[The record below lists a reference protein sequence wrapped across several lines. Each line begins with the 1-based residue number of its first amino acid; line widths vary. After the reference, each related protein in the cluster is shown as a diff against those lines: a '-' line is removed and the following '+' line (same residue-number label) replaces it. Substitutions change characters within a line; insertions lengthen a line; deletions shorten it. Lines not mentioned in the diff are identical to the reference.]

1 MKLSMSFKL
10 WRVLLLFLP
19 LVSIRCTLCV
29 CVCVCV
35 CVHQMPTVILVYLL
49 QSKMH
54 GSVAVAAFINL
65 SCKAQAAR
73 LSQSLTPFFL
83 LPPSISQSKS
93 Q

>member
-1 MKLSMSFKL
+1 MGNKLLQIFPGSGQTPERM
-10 WRVLLLFLP
+10 
-19 LVSIRCTLCV
+19 CV
-29 CVCVCV
+29 CVCVCF
-35 CVHQMPTVILVYLL
+35 HQMPTVILVYLL